1 MTADGMPDGAAPRGQ
16 TRRDPPTL
24 RGIMARHKG
33 ASAVAIVVVLLLIA
47 FSVAAAISSSSTAA
61 LSDSTSCSQW
71 VASREGQQNAYAQLY
86 LKEHGAPS
94 SAARTADAVRST
106 ITSTCTQAAYLG
118 ESDDVSV
125 VAAINHDY

>member
-1 MTADGMPDGAAPRGQ
+1 M
-16 TRRDPPTL
+16 
-24 RGIMARHKG
+24 
-33 ASAVAIVVVLLLIA
+33 AIVVVLLLIA
-47 FSVAAAISSSSTAA
+47 FTAAAAISSSSNAA

-71 VASREGQQNAYAQLY
+71 VSASQAQQNGYAQLY

-94 SAARTADAVRST
+94 SGARNADGVRSM

-125 VAAINHDY
+125 IAAIKHDF

>member
-1 MTADGMPDGAAPRGQ
+1 
-16 TRRDPPTL
+16 
-24 RGIMARHKG
+24 MARHKG
-33 ASAVAIVVVLLLIA
+33 ASAVAIVVVLLLVA
-47 FSVAAAISSSSTAA
+47 FTVAAAITGSSNAA

-71 VASREGQQNAYAQLY
+71 VSSRQAQQNAYAQLY

-94 SAARTADAVRST
+94 SGVRNADGVRST

-125 VAAINHDY
+125 VAAIHHDY

>member
-1 MTADGMPDGAAPRGQ
+1 
-16 TRRDPPTL
+16 
-24 RGIMARHKG
+24 MARHKG
-33 ASAVAIVVVLLLIA
+33 ASAVAIVVVVLLVA
-47 FSVAAAISSSSTAA
+47 FTVAAAITGSSNAA

-71 VASREGQQNAYAQLY
+71 VSSRQAQQNAYAQPY

-94 SAARTADAVRST
+94 SGVRSADGVRST

-125 VAAINHDY
+125 VAAIKHDY